1 MASQG
6 GLTRRRGAG
15 GGGGG
20 AGAEEDT
27 SSRVASPTTKPNYTD
42 RTPETAYE
50 SSENGHKIAYDPRD
64 ISENAERSKQP
75 KLTLMEDVLLLG
87 LKDKQV
93 WQDQVHETRKTDRG
107 RATCHFGTTT
117 YHTPYEAASSS
128 SWPCAA
134 G

>member
-15 GGGGG
+15 GAGGGNT
-20 AGAEEDT
+20 EEDS
-27 SSRVASPTTKPNYTD
+27 SSRVASPAPKQSTSYAD
-42 RTPETAYE
+42 RAPDTAYE
-50 SSENGHKIAYDPRD
+50 SGENGHKIAYDPKD

-93 WQDQVHETRKTDRG
+93 RS
-107 RATCHFGTTT
+107 FG
-117 YHTPYEAASSS
+117 SLRML
-128 SWPCAA
+128 
-134 G
+134 

>member
-15 GGGGG
+15 NGGGV
-20 AGAEEDT
+20 T
-27 SSRVASPTTKPNYTD
+27 SPDGDDEVSNSRVTSPVPRTQYPD

-64 ISENAERSKQP
+64 ISESEERSKQP
-75 KLTLMEDVLLLG
+75 KLTLMEEVLLLG

-93 WQDQVHETRKTDRG
+93 G
-107 RATCHFGTTT
+107 RESYAIMRTTC
-117 YHTPYEAASSS
+117 
-128 SWPCAA
+128 
-134 G
+134 